1 MVKPLKYIDK
11 FLKFL
16 KTDRNTFL
24 TFVLTLITI
33 YLVIDRAVEIL
44 FLCFTGIS
52 LSYWGPIQYTLAL
65 ACPVF
70 AFLFSFASKY
80 VTSDRIKLSFFHLYC
95 ISLYI
100 IALSMFM
107 QWLNGFL
114 WIGFLSV
121 PNYSYIVQNFS
132 ELIKPAFIG
141 IAIYLPLMTAYP
153 LFKWLYTG
161 INDSKDI
168 RDSIF
173 DYGGLDLSDKKQGLG
188 PYTCEIYLCKEKEY
202 GKPVT
207 IPENQRFNQMLVVGT
222 SGSGKTSLIFEPMIA
237 RDMEKKFFFREVSKE
252 MGYTALRT
260 GLATLRLPYD
270 NEYLNQNF
278 TLDMLIPN
286 PNKLPL
292 YKAYIKNMILSDNG
306 SQFIYKNLGIT
317 AMSPDFESTSH
328 MLDVAKNFGLKVHL
342 IDPADPHSPGLN
354 PFVYED
360 PTQTAIAISS
370 VLKGMYFTS
379 NRDVETAFR
388 ENVAAQAIENLSI
401 LLKEMYP
408 RLHEGMLPNLEDLL
422 KMLNNFDLVE
432 QMCNELEQDEEL
444 AEKYEML
451 LGYFKK
457 NFYAGA
463 PGRADTEK
471 FVYSAVSQLDNLLRY
486 SGVRNILCNRTNNLN
501 YDSVLANGEIT
512 LVCTRRGDL
521 GAAAHKAFGLFFIL
535 LMQYSVLRRP
545 GNEKTRIPH
554 FFYIDEFSDFICN
567 ATEAI
572 FTVYR
577 KYRVGTIISAQNLQ
591 QLEKNGSKFR
601 NTITSN
607 CTTKVVF
614 GNNTPEDNDWWSKEM
629 GEKREWQYNN
639 NYNTK
644 ATKDK
649 QAGYDPTLGGIKW
662 GWTSNFKPGKIQSLK
677 FKACA
682 YKTRTVSGKNNI
694 GEGKLD
700 FLAQKYKEPQETKE
714 YNFSKFTN
722 GISESTKSKKIK
734 EKLIKNT
741 FQVDERG
748 DVDPIRT
755 DDNDTIF
762 NLNSNDGIVFDLKRG
777 NPNSGK

>member
-24 TFVLTLITI
+24 TFVLTLITT
-33 YLVIDRAVEIL
+33 YLVIDRLVEIL
-44 FLCFTGIS
+44 FLCFTGMS
-52 LSYWGPIQYTLAL
+52 LTYWGPIKYTLAL

-70 AFLFSFASKY
+70 AFLFCFASKY
-80 VTSDRIKLSFFHLYC
+80 VTSDRIKLSFFYLYC

-100 IALSMFM
+100 IGLSMFM
-107 QWLNGFL
+107 QWLNEFL

-132 ELIKPAFIG
+132 ELIRPAFIG
-141 IAIYLPLMTAYP
+141 IAIYLPMVTVYP
-153 LFKWLYTG
+153 FFKWLYTG
-161 INDSKDI
+161 INDSKDL

-252 MGYTALRT
+252 MGYTALKT
-260 GLATLRLPYD
+260 GLATLNLPYD
-270 NEYLNQNF
+270 NEYLNKNF
-278 TLDMLIPN
+278 SLDMLLPN
-286 PNKLPL
+286 PNKLAL
-292 YKAYIKNMILSDNG
+292 YKAYIKNMILSNSD
-306 SQFIYKNLGIT
+306 SKFTYKNLGIT
-317 AMSPDFESTSH
+317 AISPDYESTSH
-328 MLDVAKNFGLKVHL
+328 MLDVAKNFGLKVNL
-342 IDPADPHSPGLN
+342 IDPANPNSPGLN
-354 PFVYED
+354 PFIYED
-360 PTQTAIAISS
+360 PAQTAIAISS
-370 VLKGMYFTS
+370 VLKGMYFTT
-379 NRDVETAFR
+379 NRDIEVAFR
-388 ENVAAQAIENLSI
+388 ENVAAQAIENLCI

-408 RLHEGMLPNLEDLL
+408 RLHDGMLPNLEDLL

-432 QMCNELEQDEEL
+432 EMCIELEQDEEL
-444 AEKYEML
+444 SEKYEML

-457 NFYAGA
+457 NFYSEA
-463 PGRADTEK
+463 PGRKDTEK

-501 YDSVLANGEIT
+501 YDSILANGDIT

-554 FFYIDEFSDFICN
+554 FLYIDEFSDFICN

-577 KYRVGTIISAQNLQ
+577 KYKVGTIISAQNLD
-591 QLEKNGSKFR
+591 QLESNGSKFR

-607 CTTKVVF
+607 CMTKVVF
-614 GNNTPEDNDWWSKEM
+614 GNNSPEDNEWWAKEM

-662 GWTSNFKPGKIQSLK
+662 GWTSNFKAGKIQSLK

-700 FLAQKYKEPQETKE
+700 FLSQKYKEPQEMKE
-714 YNFSKFTN
+714 FNFNKFTK
-722 GISESTKSKKIK
+722 GIVEDSKPKKRK
-734 EKLIKNT
+734 EKLIKSS
-741 FQVDERG
+741 FHVDERG
-748 DVDPIRT
+748 DIDPIRT
-755 DDNDTIF
+755 DNDDTIF
-762 NLNSNDGIVFDLKRG
+762 NLNSGDGIVFDLKRG